1 MVQDRMTRGT
11 CRISA
16 VWLVSEFVK
25 RTRVKK
31 KAREVRFWTFYVIY
45 EQQNQWHCYIYAE
58 ICFNRHTKGNAFSN
72 LIYIYFLLILASKC
86 SDIGFVNIAGE
97 RVENSIFFYFIVRFD
112 EMSENAI

>member
-1 MVQDRMTRGT
+1 M
-11 CRISA
+11 
-16 VWLVSEFVK
+16 
-25 RTRVKK
+25 
-31 KAREVRFWTFYVIY
+31 IY

-72 LIYIYFLLILASKC
+72 LIYIFFKLILASKC

-112 EMSENAI
+112 EVSEMPYRLEYHR